1 MKGQEKRKMKNREKT
16 ILRYGFAGIALNLV
30 LSVAKMIMGVLI
42 GSRAVV
48 MDAWNGFTDMVSYV
62 VSIFSTMYASKKAD
76 REHPLGYGRLE
87 YITSMF
93 TTVFIVLMGLR
104 GVYIAVMEIIHTDSP
119 PEYNTLIII
128 LMVFSLAAK
137 LVFGFLSR
145 KDGKRIQSV
154 ALMMSGTESIG
165 DAVISAAILGAIVIY
180 RMTGIDVENWLSILI
195 SLFIIKTGLEMV
207 RECADK
213 LLGKQAE
220 PELQRKIRKMIV
232 SQKGVWNVFNLVI
245 HNYGENVWIGSV
257 DIEVDVSM
265 TAGELTKLT
274 RRIIKN
280 AADQGIRL
288 TSVGICGTNLD
299 EAQNAELWDRILKK
313 VGQFPELLRAY
324 AFSFDREENQAYFY
338 VVLDPSARKRKEAV
352 VTALQQEL
360 NKDAPDIGFHIDAS
374 LEM

>member
-128 LMVFSLAAK
+128 LMAFSLAAK

-154 ALMMSGTESIG
+154 ALMLSGTESIG

>member
-1 MKGQEKRKMKNREKT
+1 
-16 ILRYGFAGIALNLV
+16 
-30 LSVAKMIMGVLI
+30 
-42 GSRAVV
+42 
-48 MDAWNGFTDMVSYV
+48 
-62 VSIFSTMYASKKAD
+62 
-76 REHPLGYGRLE
+76 
-87 YITSMF
+87 
-93 TTVFIVLMGLR
+93 
-104 GVYIAVMEIIHTDSP
+104 
-119 PEYNTLIII
+119 
-128 LMVFSLAAK
+128 
-137 LVFGFLSR
+137 
-145 KDGKRIQSV
+145 
-154 ALMMSGTESIG
+154 
-165 DAVISAAILGAIVIY
+165 
-180 RMTGIDVENWLSILI
+180 
-195 SLFIIKTGLEMV
+195 MV

-220 PELQRKIRKMIV
+220 PELQRKIRKMIA